1 MTAIFEWTDIP
12 EGMPRFGLRGD
23 DPEAPAAILFWAQQR
38 RLRLLRAMP
47 EAGDVPETIN
57 RELQQCSRAEQIAW
71 EMQAFQRTTD
81 MSKKDATYHVAKL
94 AEAQKIT
101 AEALLFAR
109 TAGVDVVRETIERG
123 IRASEKLAEKIIEK
137 IA

>member
-23 DPEAPAAILFWAQQR
+23 DPEAPATILFWAKER

-47 EAGDVPETIN
+47 ETGAIPETIA
-57 RELQQCSRAEQIAW
+57 EQLLQCSRAEAIAW

-81 MSKKDATYHVAKL
+81 MSKKDATYHAAKL

-123 IRASEKLAEKIIEK
+123 IKASEKLAQKIIEK